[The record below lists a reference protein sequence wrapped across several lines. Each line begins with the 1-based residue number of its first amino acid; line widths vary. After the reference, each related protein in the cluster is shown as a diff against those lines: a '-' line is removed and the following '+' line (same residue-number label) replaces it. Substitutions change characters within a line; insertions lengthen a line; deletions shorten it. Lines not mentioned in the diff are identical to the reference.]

1 MYHLNTFKAKNNTGF
16 SLFAKKNKNKKVVF
30 DFILVKKQN
39 KNFYQIGKNIFI
51 NDNKIISL

>member
-1 MYHLNTFKAKNNTGF
+1 MYHLNTFKAKKNTGF
-16 SLFAKKNKNKKVVF
+16 SFIAKKNKNKKVVF

-39 KNFYQIGKNIFI
+39 KNFYQIEKNIFI